1 MKRLLIGLM
10 AMFFMSSHSS
20 ALTLR
25 LYQENENKG
34 EPIRTLNKVY
44 LTGAIEA
51 IVATNNALKALHRPL
66 IYCQPKMVDLELA
79 QLQDIVKKMPN
90 KLHLSDDTPVA
101 DILLLGLQDAFPCE
115 AR

>member
-1 MKRLLIGLM
+1 MRGLLFGFM
-10 AMFFMSSHSS
+10 AMVFMSSYSS

-51 IVATNNALKALHRPL
+51 IVATNNTLKAFDRPL

-115 AR
+115 AK

>member
-1 MKRLLIGLM
+1 MRGLLFGFM
-10 AMFFMSSHSS
+10 AMVFMSSYSS

-34 EPIRTLNKVY
+34 EPIRSLNKVY

-51 IVATNNALKALHRPL
+51 IVATNNALKALQRPL
-66 IYCQPKMVDLELA
+66 VYCQPPTIDLDTA
-79 QLQDIVKKMPN
+79 QLREIVTKMAT
-90 KLHLSDDTPVA
+90 KLQLSSDMPVA

-115 AR
+115 AK